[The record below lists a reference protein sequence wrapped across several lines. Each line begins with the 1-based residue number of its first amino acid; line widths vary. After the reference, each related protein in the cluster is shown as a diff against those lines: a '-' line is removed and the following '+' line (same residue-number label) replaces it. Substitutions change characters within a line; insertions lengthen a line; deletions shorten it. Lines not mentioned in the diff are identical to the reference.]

1 MRLSVITDEIAP
13 DLDAALRECEALG
26 ISAVELRSVGGRNVV
41 HHDQRRLREFQKSLQ
56 TGGFTCPV
64 VDTPFL
70 KATKAIWEHLDRGLE
85 IADLVGAK
93 AIRVFS
99 GLRVDD
105 RDWYLPW
112 LADVL
117 SAAANQVRAAGFTLL
132 LEIDEAC
139 MVATVAEADE
149 LLAKMAPGVLGVVW
163 DPANEARFRDAEPD
177 PVNCGK
183 IADAVAHV
191 HVKDYASGQGWVRPG
206 EGIVG
211 WGSQLRSLAD
221 VGYDGYLSIETHHS
235 APVGGTA
242 QATRDSV
249 QSLRRIAAENGI
261 SLL

>member
-13 DLDAALRECEALG
+13 DLDTALRECEALG
-26 ISAVELRSVGGRNVV
+26 LSAVELRSVGGRNVV
-41 HHDQRRLREFQKSLQ
+41 HHEQSRLREFRDALAA
-56 TGGFTCPV
+56 GGFACPV

-70 KATKAIWEHLDRGLE
+70 KATKAIWEHLDRGME
-85 IADLVGAK
+85 IADLVGAT

-117 SAAANQVRAAGFTLL
+117 SAASNQVRAAGFTLL

-149 LLAKMAPGVLGVVW
+149 LLGKMAPGLLGVVW
-163 DPANEARFRDAEPD
+163 DPANEARFRRTEPD
-177 PVNCGK
+177 TVNCGK
-183 IADAVAHV
+183 VAEAVAHV
-191 HVKDYASGQGWVRPG
+191 HVKDYAHDQGWVKPG
-206 EGIVG
+206 AGIVG
-211 WGSQLRSLAD
+211 WPSQLRGLAD
-221 VGYDGYLSIETHHS
+221 AGYDEYLSIETHYS

-249 QSLRRIAAENGI
+249 ASLRLIAAESGV

>member
-13 DLDAALRECEALG
+13 DLDTALRECEALG
-26 ISAVELRSVGGRNVV
+26 LEAVELRSVGGRNVV
-41 HHDQRRLREFQKSLQ
+41 HHEQRRLREFQAALK
-56 TGGFTCPV
+56 GFSCPV

-70 KATKAIWEHLDRGLE
+70 KATKAIWEHLDRGME
-85 IADLVGAK
+85 IADLVGAQ

-117 SAAANQVRAAGFTLL
+117 SAAANQVQAAGFTLL
-132 LEIDEAC
+132 LEIDESC
-139 MVATVAEADE
+139 MIATVDEADE
-149 LLAKMAPGVLGVVW
+149 LLAKMAPGLLGVVW

-177 PVNCGK
+177 PVNRGK

-191 HVKDYASGQGWVRPG
+191 HVKDYARGGGWVRPG

-211 WGSQLRSLAD
+211 WAGQLRSLAD
-221 VGYDGYLSIETHHS
+221 AGYEDYLSIETHYA
-235 APVGGTA
+235 APVGGA
-242 QATRDSV
+242 ARATRDCV
-249 QSLRRIAAENGI
+249 ESLRRIAAESGI

>member
-13 DLDAALRECEALG
+13 DLDTALRECEALG
-26 ISAVELRSVGGRNVV
+26 LAAVELRSVGGRNVV
-41 HHDQRRLREFQKSLQ
+41 HHEQRRLRAYAQALS
-56 TGGFTCPV
+56 GFECPV

-70 KATKAIWEHLDRGLE
+70 KAPKAIWEHLDRGLE

-117 SAAANQVRAAGFTLL
+117 SAAANQIRAAGFRPL
-132 LEIDEAC
+132 LEIDDAC

-149 LLAKMAPGVLGVVW
+149 LLAKLAPGVLGVVW

-177 PVNCGK
+177 PVNGGK

-191 HVKDYASGQGWVRPG
+191 HVKDYAVGRGWVRPG
-206 EGIVG
+206 AGIVG
-211 WGSQLRSLAD
+211 WAGQLRSLAD
-221 VGYDGYLSIETHHS
+221 AGYQGFLSVETHYS
-235 APVGGTA
+235 APVGGTV

-249 QSLRRIAAENGI
+249 ASLRRIAEENGI

>member
-13 DLDAALRECEALG
+13 DLDTALRECEALG
-26 ISAVELRSVGGRNVV
+26 LEAVELRSVGGRNVV
-41 HHDQRRLREFQKSLQ
+41 HHDQRRLREFQAALK
-56 TGGFTCPV
+56 GFSCPV

-139 MVATVAEADE
+139 MVATVEEADE
-149 LLAKMAPGVLGVVW
+149 LLGKMAPGLLGVVW

-177 PVNCGK
+177 PVNRGK
-183 IADAVAHV
+183 VADAVAHV
-191 HVKDYASGQGWVRPG
+191 HVKDYQRGQGWVRPG
-206 EGIVG
+206 AGIVG
-211 WGSQLRSLAD
+211 WAGQLRSLEDA
-221 VGYDGYLSIETHHS
+221 GYDGYLSIETHHS
-235 APVGGTA
+235 APEGGTA

-249 QSLRRIAAENGI
+249 QALRRIAAESGI

>member
-13 DLDAALRECEALG
+13 DLDTALSECEALG
-26 ISAVELRSVGGRNVV
+26 LAAVELRSVGGRNVV
-41 HHDQRRLREFQKSLQ
+41 HHEQSRLRAFHQALRG
-56 TGGFTCPV
+56 GGFSCPV

-70 KATKAIWEHLDRGLE
+70 KATKAIWEHLDRGME
-85 IADLVGAK
+85 IADLVGAT

-105 RDWYLPW
+105 REWYLPW

-117 SAAANQVRAAGFTLL
+117 SSAARQARAAGFTLL

-139 MVATVAEADE
+139 MIATVAEADE
-149 LLAKMAPGVLGVVW
+149 LLAKMAPGLLGVVW
-163 DPANEARFRDAEPD
+163 DPANEARFRDARPD
-177 PVNCGK
+177 PVNRGK

-191 HVKDYASGQGWVRPG
+191 HVKDYACGEGWVRPG
-206 EGIVG
+206 AGIVG

-221 VGYDGYLSIETHHS
+221 AGYEGYLSIETHYA
-235 APVGGTA
+235 APVGGA
-242 QATRDSV
+242 VQATRDSV
-249 QSLRRIAAENGI
+249 AALRGIAAEGGI

>member
-13 DLDAALRECEALG
+13 DLDTALRECEALRLA
-26 ISAVELRSVGGRNVV
+26 AVELRTVGGRNVV
-41 HHDQRRLREFQKSLQ
+41 HHEQQRLRALQ
-56 TGGFTCPV
+56 AALRAGGFACPV

-70 KATKAIWEHLDRGLE
+70 KATKAIWEHLDRGME

-99 GLRVDD
+99 GLRVAD

-117 SAAANQVRAAGFTLL
+117 SAAANQARAAGFTLL
-132 LEIDEAC
+132 LEIDETC

-149 LLAKMAPGVLGVVW
+149 LLGKMAPGLLGVVW

-177 PVNCGK
+177 PVTGGK

-191 HVKDYASGQGWVRPG
+191 HVKDYACGQGWVRPG
-206 EGIVG
+206 AGIVG
-211 WGSQLRSLAD
+211 WAGQLRGLAD
-221 VGYDGYLSIETHHS
+221 AGYDDYLSIETHHS
-235 APVGGTA
+235 APVGGTV

-249 QSLRRIAAENGI
+249 ESLRRIAAESGI